1 MTVCFIILY
10 YIYFK
15 KESKKMELN
24 SRDDLL
30 STLDEIL
37 NRLSIVEQSSH
48 EKPEEPEK
56 TEEPEETKE
65 EPEVETEDEIEKLL
79 NA

>member
-1 MTVCFIILY
+1 
-10 YIYFK
+10 
-15 KESKKMELN
+15 MELN
-24 SRDDLL
+24 SKDDLL

-37 NRLSIVEQSSH
+37 NRLSIVEQSTQ
-48 EKPEEPEK
+48 EKPEEHEK

-65 EPEVETEDEIEKLL
+65 EPEVETVDEIEKLL

>member
-1 MTVCFIILY
+1 
-10 YIYFK
+10 
-15 KESKKMELN
+15 MELN
-24 SRDDLL
+24 SKDELL

-48 EKPEEPEK
+48 EEPHEPEEPD
-56 TEEPEETKE
+56 EPEET
-65 EPEVETEDEIEKLL
+65 EVETEDEIEKLL